1 MVVNEDRRYEV
12 VKKSRMSFR
21 EIYLHQYASTMK
33 IKIEL
38 ELEECGSKEL
48 KIKKCGSVYQS
59 QAFPVDA
66 GCKGRLVDARMAAF

>member
-1 MVVNEDRRYEV
+1 
-12 VKKSRMSFR
+12 
-21 EIYLHQYASTMK
+21 MK

-38 ELEECGSKEL
+38 ELEECGLKEL
-48 KIKKCGSVYQS
+48 KIKKSGSVYQS